1 MLAPA
6 TPHSHTHSL
15 THEYLSITTSLPH
28 YITALS
34 DCDTDPQ
41 QSRSSPVELCVSSAA
56 VHRRPASRQP
66 CHRYPHSLT
75 HSLTHYSL
83 THFLSQVSAKP
94 KVTIESFFAKSS
106 TPTPSRTA
114 EAKSAP
120 TVTTT
125 DSAVHSSSSK
135 NHTHTHTHTNTQA
148 GSTPTISKALF
159 VSKNTSIS
167 AKKDSAQLKAH
178 QGKDIALAHS
188 SSSSSGSGRSRLPP
202 RAHIITIKS
211 DNNTPEGT

>member
-1 MLAPA
+1 MSSILLHHAR
-6 TPHSHTHSL
+6 TSHTSLTHTL

-83 THFLSQVSAKP
+83 THSLTSCRRCQQSPRLRLRTSLARAALPRPLAPQRRRAHPLSLPLIVQCTRARV
-94 KVTIESFFAKSS
+94 
-106 TPTPSRTA
+106 RT
-114 EAKSAP
+114 
-120 TVTTT
+120 TL
-125 DSAVHSSSSK
+125 
-135 NHTHTHTHTNTQA
+135 THTLTHTLTQTLRQA
-148 GSTPTISKALF
+148 VPPPL
-159 VSKNTSIS
+159 
-167 AKKDSAQLKAH
+167 AKLSLSPKTLLSLPRRTV
-178 QGKDIALAHS
+178 
-188 SSSSSGSGRSRLPP
+188 RS
-202 RAHIITIKS
+202 
-211 DNNTPEGT
+211 